1 MKKSLSFLMA
11 LIATALAA
19 NASAPV
25 LAFSESEIWLAP
37 GESKEVH
44 IVLQSMD
51 ETVKAGQIGLNVY
64 DPTRILDNGVVL
76 DDCYGENQWFFPEG
90 PSSPEI
96 TYGNSCRSNNTQ
108 MGVYTM
114 VFMNL
119 RTNFYWPLESFTGPV
134 NVFAFTV
141 HATES
146 WNDQYAT
153 IELDRNWSSL
163 VTPSGTYD
171 YTDHFIEPM
180 ILTVKNKAA
189 DWPVTPTPDITTET
203 TDDAVI
209 VTAVGNGEVK
219 LYQDGIEV
227 ENPCVVPRT
236 YVNQTILFGA
246 TAREDGKLM
255 SDMMRENVSIPALS
269 YYIVGNAPFGDWN
282 TTAGVMMTPNGDG
295 TYSYVTDLDGT
306 VWFVFASGLTADWG
320 DWETFNTNYRYGPSD
335 YDVVVGLDEWVAT
348 PRGGN
353 TAYEFYGNAA
363 EYTITFDPENLCFK
377 IEFNDWVMRT
387 DAPVI
392 TSELYYDYVEVSA
405 IGDGEVSLYLEGE
418 LVENPYYVPRTDV
431 DQTLTFSATAH
442 EEGKLISE
450 TATLVVTVPAMDL
463 PTSDAP
469 VITAETTADAVTVTA
484 IGNGEVKLYQDGF
497 EVDNPCV
504 IPRTDVDRTFTF
516 TATCKEEGK
525 LISDVVTMTVLVPA
539 KEQPL
544 GDGISVYVKAD
555 QAPYLYSWA
564 DNGDQPCG
572 GWPGMMLTDV
582 TTINRVDYYVYT
594 FDAKYSSI
602 NLILNNGAG
611 GYGSQTGDFVG
622 ITRDAYF
629 VYDGGGFAYGVIP
642 PTVYGN
648 PTGEYAFYVNTDH
661 WSEVYAVVDGVSYP
675 MTLVDVDGAGYEVY
689 KWEAEMDGT
698 PSRITFSDGYG
709 NGVTDAV
716 GNIYDDPYVKGGY
729 YVYTFFINKSYADLD
744 RVATI
749 AYAGEDQVPVLEGC
763 AIRLLSDEDTWN
775 GYADVEFEIT
785 GTYFNQS
792 ARKGNVY
799 YSVDGSQY
807 MMLTGELGSEDTFT
821 EVVTLS
827 FDPSAN
833 DHTITLISR
842 DESGA
847 ASTVVTVL
855 QVTDIKQLTCA
866 NIKDYDYT
874 GAAITFDPEVYYNE
888 HLLSAGEDYEASFL
902 NNVEPG
908 TATLRLQGKP
918 LGYMGIK
925 DFNFTINPHAI
936 SGDVHLDGDAP
947 WYYYTGSPI
956 TPAVVVIDDTFGTLT
971 EGQDYE
977 VTYENNDQVGW
988 GIAVVDGIGHFTGHF
1003 ELPFKI
1009 IGIPGDVNYS
1019 GHVDITD
1026 LQAMVMYIFGEYNR
1040 PFNFTAADLNNDHV
1054 VNVQDVVGEANLLL
1068 SSNQLTMTSGGRR
1081 MPASSIDTQASL
1093 YWENGVLYLYST
1105 VPVAALDIVNSVD
1118 GDIRWNL
1125 ETRGM
1130 VVANAPCAQGEHS
1143 VIYSLGDVVIPAG
1156 LTAIATTTGQN
1167 ATVIGAMLSDTDA
1180 ELISLKLN
1188 DSLTGITQVQE
1199 DAGATCR
1206 MDGSTLTITT
1216 GTTLNDVDVTIYSI
1230 DGKIISNK
1238 KLGRLE
1244 SGTASID
1251 LSDCAVEDR
1260 YYIIVVRSGRQ
1271 VLSTKKLTT
1280 KR

>member
-1 MKKSLSFLMA
+1 MA

-37 GESKEVH
+37 GESMEVH
-44 IVLQSMD
+44 IVLQSID
-51 ETVKAGQIGLNVY
+51 ETVSAGQIGFNVY
-64 DPTRILDNGVVL
+64 DPTRIRDNGVVL
-76 DDCYGENQWFFPEG
+76 DDCYGDKHYFLPEYSSENSYANSGCTETGVYRIMFYDFMG
-90 PSSPEI
+90 
-96 TYGNSCRSNNTQ
+96 TYGT
-108 MGVYTM
+108 G
-114 VFMNL
+114 
-119 RTNFYWPLESFTGPV
+119 YWPLESFTGPV

-141 HATES
+141 HATEG
-146 WNDQYAT
+146 WNDQYVT
-153 IELDRNWSSL
+153 IELDKDWSYVIS
-163 VTPSGTYD
+163 PSN
-171 YTDHFIEPM
+171 DHNYFTEPM
-180 ILTVKNKAA
+180 VLTVKNKAA
-189 DWPVTPTPDITTET
+189 DWPVTATPDITTEM

-209 VTAVGNGEVK
+209 VTATGDGEVK

-246 TAREDGKLM
+246 TAWDEGKLM
-255 SDMMRENVSIPALS
+255 SDMIRKNVAIPAHS
-269 YYIVGNAPFGDWN
+269 YYIVGNAPFGDWDP
-282 TTAGVMMTPNGDG
+282 TAGVMMTPNGDG
-295 TYSYVTDLDGT
+295 TYSYVADIDGS
-306 VWFVFASGLTADWG
+306 VWFVFASGLAA
-320 DWETFNTNYRYGPSD
+320 DWETFNANYRYGPSD
-335 YDVVVGLDEWVAT
+335 YDLVVGLDQWVAT

-353 TAYEFYGNAA
+353 MAYKFTGNAA
-363 EYTITFDPENLCFK
+363 VYTITFDPANLCFR
-377 IEFNDWVMRT
+377 IVFNDWSMRT
-387 DAPVI
+387 DTPVI
-392 TSELYYDYVEVSA
+392 TAETTEEAVIVTA
-405 IGDGEVSLYLEGE
+405 TGNGEVKLYKGGVE
-418 LVENPYYVPRTDV
+418 VENPYYVPRTDV
-431 DQTLTFSATAH
+431 DQTITFRATAR

-450 TATLVVTVPAMDL
+450 TVTLVVTVPAMDL

-469 VITAETTADAVTVTA
+469 VITAETTADAVIVTA
-484 IGNGEVKLYQDGF
+484 IGNGEVKLYRNGV

-504 IPRTDVDRTFTF
+504 IPRTDVDCTFTF

-539 KEQPL
+539 MEQPS

-555 QAPYLYSWA
+555 QAPYLYSWT

-622 ITRDAYF
+622 ITQDAYF

-661 WSEVYAVVDGVSYP
+661 WSRVYAEVDGVSYP
-675 MTLVDVDGAGYEVY
+675 MTKVGVDGAGYEVY
-689 KWEAEMDGT
+689 KWEAEMAVT

-709 NGVTDAV
+709 NGVTDAY
-716 GNIYDDPYVKGGY
+716 GNVYDEPYVRGGY
-729 YVYTFFINKSYADLD
+729 YVYTFFANKSYADLD

-807 MMLTGELGSEDTFT
+807 MMLTGELGSEDTFA

-855 QVTDIKQLTCA
+855 KAVDIKRLTCA
-866 NIKDYDYT
+866 NLQDYDYT
-874 GAAITFDPEVYYNE
+874 GEAITFDPEVYDYDN
-888 HLLSAGEDYEASFL
+888 LLTAGEDYEASFL

-908 TATLRLQGKP
+908 TATLRIQGKP
-918 LGYMGIK
+918 LGYMGST
-925 DFNFTINPHAI
+925 DLNFTINPHAI
-936 SGDVHLDGDAP
+936 SGDVHLDGVVD

-971 EGQDYE
+971 KGQDYE

-1019 GHVDITD
+1019 GYVDITD
-1026 LQAMVMYIFGEYNR
+1026 LQAMVNYIFGEYNR

-1068 SSNQLTMTSGGRR
+1068 SMDLLAQAPG
-1081 MPASSIDTQASL
+1081 ASL
-1093 YWENGVLYLYST
+1093 RAPRQPGECAASLWWKDDVLYLRTS
-1105 VPVAALDIVNSVD
+1105 VPVAAIDIMNQVD
-1118 GDIRWNL
+1118 GDIQWTVGQYGL
-1125 ETRGM
+1125 
-1130 VVANAPCAQGEHS
+1130 VVKSTTDGGYHHA
-1143 VIYSLGDVVIPAG
+1143 VIYSLGDG
-1156 LTAIATTTGQN
+1156 LIEPGVLPIATTTGRS
-1167 ATVIGAMLSDTDA
+1167 AMVAAAMLSDDNA
-1180 ELISLKLN
+1180 ELVDVELN
-1188 DSLTGITQVQE
+1188 NQITGINRVETDDDV
-1199 DAGATCR
+1199 TCH
-1206 MDGSTLTITT
+1206 MDGSVLAITS
-1216 GTTLNDVDVTIYSI
+1216 GTMLNDVDVTIYSI

-1244 SGTASID
+1244 SGTTVID
-1251 LSDCAVEDR
+1251 MSGIVGSNR
-1260 YYIIVVRSGRQ
+1260 YLIVVVRNGRQ
-1271 VLSTKKLTT
+1271 ILSTQKLTQN
-1280 KR
+1280 K